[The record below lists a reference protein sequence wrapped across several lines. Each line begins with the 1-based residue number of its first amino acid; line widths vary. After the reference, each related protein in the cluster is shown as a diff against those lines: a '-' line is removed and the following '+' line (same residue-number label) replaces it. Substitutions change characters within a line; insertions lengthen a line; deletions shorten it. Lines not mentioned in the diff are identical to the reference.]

1 MKDTVKQKFLLIL
14 LGAALILLAL
24 SFGLY
29 FLFLNNPQLAEFYA
43 QHIYPILAGIGI
55 ILWGWLPFSL
65 AEVLVLAGIIVLFI
79 SFFIWLWRLLKR
91 KEERG
96 KRLIRLFMVIVIS
109 LSLLA
114 SNFILLYS
122 LNFSR
127 QPLSYSFDL
136 EVKPRSIEELVSL
149 TNWLATEA
157 ALVRADLLEDED
169 GVMLL
174 KDGKR
179 AVLKDS
185 YLGYELLAE
194 KYPLLKKGLKFN
206 PKGVFLSRYW
216 SYTGIVGMFM
226 PLTAEAN
233 VNIDQPDFNLP
244 FTALHEIAHV
254 KGFAREDEAN
264 FLAFLTA
271 LEHPNPE
278 FRYSALLI
286 SWIYASNQLV
296 DRETSR
302 SCQLCAI
309 SPAMRRDLDA
319 QSRYWDQFRGWM
331 EKTSTKIN
339 DTVLKANRQED
350 GVESYGR
357 MIDLTLAWFEKEQA
371 VLDE

>member
-1 MKDTVKQKFLLIL
+1 MRDTAKQKFLFIL
-14 LGAALILLAL
+14 LGAAPILLAL

-55 ILWGWLPFSL
+55 VLWGWLPFSL
-65 AEVLVLAGIIVLFI
+65 AEVLVLAGIIALFI
-79 SFFIWLWRLLKR
+79 SFFIWLWRLIKR

-96 KRLIRLFMVIVIS
+96 KRLIRLFVVIVIS

-136 EVKPRSIEELVSL
+136 EVKPRSIDELVSL

-157 ALVRADLLEDED
+157 AIVRADLLEDED

-179 AVLKDS
+179 AVLRDS

-371 VLDE
+371 VLEE

>member
-1 MKDTVKQKFLLIL
+1 MKDTAKQKFLFIL

-55 ILWGWLPFSL
+55 VLWGWLPFSL
-65 AEVLVLAGIIVLFI
+65 AEVLVLAGIIALFI

-96 KRLIRLFMVIVIS
+96 KRLIRLFVVIVIS

-157 ALVRADLLEDED
+157 AIVRADLLEDED

-194 KYPLLKKGLKFN
+194 KYPLLKKGLKFS

-371 VLDE
+371 ALEE